1 MTIQEKYNKHINGEI
16 SKEKFLYESRR
27 DPGLSQYITNSTSY
41 DDAVKILKNRGI
53 ITEARKKATS
63 LTLDQSNPYE
73 YKKGL
78 DYELELC
85 ERATPNLLP
94 EDYAKAQKKV
104 LSNLAKDPNFYT
116 KTLAGI
122 KPDGDLASDS
132 ELGDKSKRS
141 DVYYALKKD
150 NIVDKK
156 NGVKEVSKLEKSN
169 VKDTLGNKE
178 KAKKKVPKGVEVMTV
193 IPKKHKGVKVMDIPG
208 KEKIIKTKL
217 KESKK
222 TDLLSLLKEIESTP
236 MEPEDEYTYD
246 NTMGGEDDAQSGF
259 NYNDIDNP
267 LDPVRA
273 NENIPQTNAS
283 FLPFGSVKPG
293 MQATDDSGQI
303 FKVLATGDYN
313 AVKRYDVSKAMS
325 SFLSS
330 DPTGIDGNQL
340 VALIDRE
347 GNTVVRI
354 YGTGGVYVDNS
365 TDNDLDQASVAV
377 QEYSNDEDLKN
388 KEKAFIQAR
397 MRNDQEKV
405 NSLRESGNL
414 ESDIA
419 GKSVPQDR
427 EAQAEAKAAI
437 LVAITKARLNDRVD
451 LDNEVITRAG
461 FIWVKVNIGN
471 EAITSEQLKALCS
484 DKRFKAINP
493 LSDTEVTLVFDKQ

>member
-1 MTIQEKYNKHINGEI
+1 MAIQEKFNKHINGEI

-27 DPGLSQYITNSTSY
+27 DPNLSQFITNLTSY
-41 DDAVKILKNRGI
+41 DDAIKILKNRGI
-53 ITEARKKATS
+53 ITEAHKKVTS

-78 DYELELC
+78 DYELGLC
-85 ERATPNLLP
+85 NISTPSLSP
-94 EDYAKAQKKV
+94 QDYQKAQKKV

-116 KTLAGI
+116 KTLAGM
-122 KPDGDLASDS
+122 KTDGDLASDS
-132 ELGDKSKRS
+132 ELGGKSKRS

-178 KAKKKVPKGVEVMTV
+178 KAKKKIPKGVQVMSV
-193 IPKKHKGVKVMDIPG
+193 IPKKHKGVKVMDLPG

-222 TDLLSLLKEIESTP
+222 NNLVGLLKEMVT
-236 MEPEDEYTYD
+236 DQLD
-246 NTMGGEDDAQSGF
+246 NLEGQLF
-259 NYNDIDNP
+259 NK
-267 LDPVRA
+267 LTT

-293 MQATDDSGQI
+293 MEATDDAGDK

-313 AVKRYDVSKAMS
+313 AVKRYDASKTMS

-340 VALIDRE
+340 VALMDRE
-347 GNTVVRI
+347 GNTIVRV

-365 TDNDLDQASVAV
+365 TDNNLDQASIAV
-377 QEYSNDEDLKN
+377 QEYSNDQDLQN
-388 KEKAFIQAR
+388 KEKAYLQAKIK
-397 MRNDQEKV
+397 NDQEKM

-419 GKSVPQDR
+419 GKNIPQDR